1 MMPVLDGVFNID
13 KAGGLT
19 SMDVVR
25 RVKRIS
31 SQRRVGHGGTLDP
44 MATGVLPVCMG
55 QATRLMDYLVNGQK
69 EYLATVRLGVTTDTY
84 DAEGRTVEERDP
96 SGVSRDDV
104 EAALE
109 QFRGTI
115 QQTPPMYSALKR
127 QGRRLHE
134 LARAGMQV
142 ELEPRTVEIMT
153 LDMVDWQPPL
163 VSLSIRCSRGMYVRS
178 LAYDL
183 GQALGCGAHLAELRR
198 LQTGPFRA
206 DTAVTLER
214 LEEAYQEDTWP
225 SLFYPP
231 DYLVLHLNAVQLSD
245 VEKRQVCNGQPVALA
260 PRTHYSEHMETCRA
274 YSADGRFIALV
285 RFNRP
290 QSLWQP
296 FKVLELKEPSPYSLE
311 KALT

>member
-1 MMPVLDGVFNID
+1 MSPVLDGVFNID
-13 KAGGLT
+13 KAGGPT

-25 RVKRIS
+25 RVKRVS
-31 SQRRVGHGGTLDP
+31 FQRRVGHGGTLDP

-55 QATRLMDYLVNGQK
+55 QATRLMEYLVNGEK

-84 DAEGRTVEERDP
+84 DAEGRIVEERDP
-96 SGVSRDDV
+96 SGVTLEDV

-109 QFRGTI
+109 SFRGAI
-115 QQTPPMYSALKR
+115 EQTPPMYSALKR

-134 LARAGMQV
+134 LARAGVQV
-142 ELEPRTVEIMT
+142 DIEPRTVEIMK
-153 LDMVDWQPPL
+153 LDMVDWQSPL
-163 VSLSIRCSRGMYVRS
+163 VSLSIKCSRGMYVRS

-183 GQALGCGAHLAELRR
+183 GQALDCGAHLAELRR
-198 LQTGPFRA
+198 LQTGPFHA
-206 DTAVTLER
+206 DTSITVEH

-231 DYLVLHLNAVQLSD
+231 DYLVLHLNAVLLSD
-245 VEKRQVCNGQPVALA
+245 VEELQVRNGQPVPLA
-260 PRTHYSEHMETCRA
+260 PRTHYSQHMETCRA
-274 YSADGRFIALV
+274 YSSDGRFVALV

-296 FKVLELKEPSPYSLE
+296 FKVLQLKEPSPYSVE
-311 KALT
+311 KVLT

>member
-1 MMPVLDGVFNID
+1 MIPVVDGVFNID
-13 KAGGLT
+13 KAAGPT

-55 QATRLMDYLVNGQK
+55 QATRLMQYLVDGEK
-69 EYLATVRLGVTTDTY
+69 EYLATVRLGVATDTY

-96 SGVSRDDV
+96 SGVSRDAV
-104 EAALE
+104 EAALGP
-109 QFRGTI
+109 FRGI
-115 QQTPPMYSALKR
+115 IEQTPPIYSALKR

-134 LARAGMQV
+134 LARAGV
-142 ELEPRTVEIMT
+142 HVDIEPRTVEIMT

-178 LAYDL
+178 LAHDL
-183 GQALGCGAHLAELRR
+183 GQALGCGAHIAGLRR
-198 LQTGPFRA
+198 LQTGPFHA
-206 DTAVTLER
+206 DTAVTLDR
-214 LEEAYQEDTWP
+214 LEEAYQEDSWP
-225 SLFYPP
+225 SLVYPP
-231 DYLVLHLNAVQLSD
+231 DYLVLHLSAVLLND
-245 VEKRQVCNGQPVALA
+245 LEERQVRNGQPVPLA

-274 YSADGRFIALV
+274 YSSDGRFIALV

-296 FKVLELKEPSPYSLE
+296 FKVLQLKEPSPYSME
-311 KALT
+311 RALT

>member
-1 MMPVLDGVFNID
+1 MTPVLDGVFNID

-25 RVKRIS
+25 RVKRIF

-55 QATRLMDYLVNGQK
+55 QATRLMDYLVNGEK

-84 DAEGRTVEERDP
+84 DAEGKIVEERDP
-96 SGVSRDDV
+96 SGVTREAV

-109 QFRGTI
+109 SFRGTI
-115 QQTPPMYSALKR
+115 QQTPPIYSALKH

-134 LARAGMQV
+134 LARAGVQV
-142 ELEPRTVEIMT
+142 DIEPRTVQVMT

-178 LAYDL
+178 LAYDI
-183 GQALGCGAHLAELRR
+183 GEALGCGAHLAKLRR
-198 LQTGPFRA
+198 LQTGPFHA

-214 LEEAYQEDTWP
+214 LDEAYQEDAWP

-231 DYLVLHLNAVQLSD
+231 DYLVLHLNAVLLSD
-245 VEKRQVCNGQPVALA
+245 VEERQVRNGQPVPLA

-274 YSADGRFIALV
+274 YSADGRFVALV

-296 FKVLELKEPSPYSLE
+296 FKVLQIKEPSPYSVE